1 MRMKFFVA
9 GLLLILAAGPAYPQ
23 NKDILR
29 LEADMIML
37 QQQVKQLQSTV
48 DENNGAIKGLVEK
61 IADQVNTLA
70 GGLQKVNQTL
80 DQAVGGVRTQNETT
94 AKEMRTILS
103 NLNTTVGEL
112 QEGLTSVRA
121 QINSLSQQV
130 TAMQTT
136 AVPLAGPNDLLKG
149 ATADFFSGLYDL
161 AVTDYQEFLSKYP
174 NDPHAP
180 EAALRMGEALVNL
193 KKYEQAETE
202 FDFVLQK
209 YPDSDTSRAALLK
222 KGLALAEH
230 DKPQAIT
237 TLNEV
242 VKKFPNTS
250 EAASAQARL
259 KELQQPTR
267 RSPAR

>member
-1 MRMKFFVA
+1 MRMNYVVA

-29 LEADMIML
+29 LQSDMITL
-37 QQQVKQLQSTV
+37 QQQIKQLQSSV

-80 DQAVGGVRTQNETT
+80 DQAVGGLKTQNETT

-103 NLNTTVGEL
+103 NLNTTVGDL
-112 QEGLTSVRA
+112 QEGLTSIRA

-130 TAMQTT
+130 TAMKTN
-136 AVPLAGPNDLLKG
+136 AEPLAGPNDLWRS
-149 ATADFFSGLYDL
+149 AMSDFLVGNYDL
-161 AVTDYQEFLSKYP
+161 AITGFSDFLSKYP
-174 NDPHAP
+174 NEPR
-180 EAALRMGEALVNL
+180 AADAHLRMADAQYNL

-202 FDFVLQK
+202 YDFVLQK
-209 YPDSDTSRAALLK
+209 YPESDTSRAALLK

-230 DKPQAIT
+230 DKPQAIL
-237 TLNEV
+237 TLTDV
-242 VKKFPNTS
+242 VKKFPNTG
-250 EAASAQARL
+250 EANTAQAKL
-259 KELQQPTR
+259 KELQPQPTR
-267 RSPAR
+267 KPAR

>member
-1 MRMKFFVA
+1 MRKTLFVA

-37 QQQVKQLQSTV
+37 QQQVKQLQTSV

-80 DQAVGGVRTQNETT
+80 DQAVGGVKTQNETT

-103 NLNTTVGEL
+103 NLSTTVGEL

-121 QINSLSQQV
+121 QITSLSQQV
-130 TAMQTT
+130 TTIKTNAE
-136 AVPLAGPNDLLKG
+136 PLAGPNDLWKSAMLNS
-149 ATADFFSGLYDL
+149 FSGLYDL
-161 AVTDYQEFLSKYP
+161 EIADFQDFLSKYP
-174 NDPHAP
+174 NDPRAP
-180 EAALRMGEALVNL
+180 EAHLRMGDALVAQ

-209 YPDSDTSRAALLK
+209 YPESDTTRAALLK

-230 DKPQAIT
+230 DKPQAID
-237 TLNEV
+237 TLKDV
-242 VKKFPNTS
+242 VQKFPNTS
-250 EAASAQARL
+250 EAVNAQGKL
-259 KELQQPTR
+259 KELQQPAR
-267 RSPAR
+267 RPAR